1 MLVVDLTVELFE
13 QQPPEIPAH
22 SKVLV
27 TLEGLAAFHKSCDYP
42 TPQSLEN
49 FVIRASSRRV
59 KGAFVFGIHIIRLKY
74 LLFRSYF
81 LLFSLKNV
89 DKPIPK
95 KIFISIGGSSE
106 TITLQT
112 KCVIN
117 LKLLV
122 WFGKSMLAFS

>member
-1 MLVVDLTVELFE
+1 MLVIDLTVEFLE
-13 QQPPEIPAH
+13 QQPPEISAY
-22 SKVLV
+22 SKVMVILR
-27 TLEGLAAFHKSCDYP
+27 GPAAFHKSCDYP
-42 TPQSLEN
+42 APIFGKLCDSGFFNESKGGRLFLE
-49 FVIRASSRRV
+49 FHS
-59 KGAFVFGIHIIRLKY
+59 IRLKY

-95 KIFISIGGSSE
+95 KIFISIGGGSE

-117 LKLLV
+117 LKLVV
-122 WFGKSMLAFS
+122 WF